1 MKHLLSSMFV
11 VVCLIVSS
19 FALAENLPIG
29 IDNESPAFKAAKKL
43 ISSSFKPD
51 NSDEQD
57 KMCFN
62 KNPYIYVFISSSMPR
77 YLLKEFAEES
87 FKLDENGLATVDFVL
102 RGVPDMG
109 LEKFRELI
117 NPSNKNMVIRI
128 DPFLY
133 NRLSII
139 QVPVVVVD
147 RAYAIDSPSSIL
159 SAINLIE
166 SDAYDRL
173 ANEMQHF

>member
-1 MKHLLSSMFV
+1 MKQLLSSMFIV
-11 VVCLIVSS
+11 VYLIVFS
-19 FALAENLPIG
+19 FAFANDLPME
-29 IDNESPAFKAAKKL
+29 IDKESSAYKAAKKL
-43 ISSSFKPD
+43 TSSSSK
-51 NSDEQD
+51 SDEQD

-62 KNPYIYVFISSSMPR
+62 KKPYIYVFISSSMPK

-109 LEKFRELI
+109 LDKFRELI
-117 NPSNKNMVIRI
+117 NPANKNMVIRI

-147 RAYAIDSPSSIL
+147 RAYAIDSPSSII
-159 SAINLIE
+159 SAINLID
-166 SDAYDRL
+166 SNIYDRL
-173 ANEMQHF
+173 ADEMRHL